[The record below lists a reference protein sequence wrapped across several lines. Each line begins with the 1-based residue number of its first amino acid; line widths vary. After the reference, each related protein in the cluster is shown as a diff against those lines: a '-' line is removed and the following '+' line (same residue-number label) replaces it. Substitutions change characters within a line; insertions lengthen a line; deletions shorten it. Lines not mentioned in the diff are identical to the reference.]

1 MAYLGFGG
9 GRCYINRALSA
20 RKIFGHAP
28 HLRVLK
34 DSWLTK
40 KGLVAMRKGCIDSME
55 RGTVEWNGGIVER
68 NGGMRA
74 NDPVPP
80 LLVIC
85 TCAPSHA
92 FRVTLCAG
100 GVTTFTALAN

>member
-1 MAYLGFGG
+1 MLHQS
-9 GRCYINRALSA
+9 RAKRA

-28 HLRVLK
+28 HLLVLEFE

-68 NGGMRA
+68 NGGM
-74 NDPVPP
+74 
-80 LLVIC
+80 
-85 TCAPSHA
+85 
-92 FRVTLCAG
+92 
-100 GVTTFTALAN
+100 